1 MCGEL
6 QKQSIMVDCYNVT
19 RKNVSLWLTLMPEA
33 VAMVEEEADA
43 DVPNPKKWEPQ
54 IRCAFCD

>member
-1 MCGEL
+1 
-6 QKQSIMVDCYNVT
+6 MVDCYNVT

-43 DVPNPKKWEPQ
+43 DVPYAKKWEPQ